1 MGGFNYGGKGDG
13 TGWSSERGDGTSP
26 GGGSHGTGGGKNDS
40 SDAKSAGWHVMSPG
54 ERHQTKWGTVIIDA
68 EGRATMNGIVMT
80 EGNSSWVDYEG
91 GSTRILDSLLRDNPP
106 TGRNIGI
113 PKQGKLRQGSPGHP
127 NVADVGQLYGDN
139 SDKHQYYSR
148 LGSKTYSVLVDKNG
162 NVAFTSI
169 ASGKESGNNSAR
181 NYDKNEAANQV
192 QEYLKDEKE
201 FLMEASGII
210 ADAGEKISHHIGEQY
225 KRYADEIANNLRN
238 FQGRT
243 IRGYNDAL
251 ASFNNIMSNPSM
263 KVKQGDKDAII
274 NAMRTVDAQ
283 DMANRFGHF
292 GKFFKAADIVLKIE
306 KISEKSIVGYETGN
320 WAPLAYEVES
330 MLLSGL
336 AGAVALGFV
345 TAVLSSF
352 ALPTLVVTA
361 LTIITATMIAYGS
374 SFIDAGFAER
384 FNNEVIRPAN

>member
-1 MGGFNYGGKGDG
+1 MRPGD
-13 TGWSSERGDGTSP
+13 
-26 GGGSHGTGGGKNDS
+26 
-40 SDAKSAGWHVMSPG
+40 
-54 ERHQTKWGTVIIDA
+54 RHQTKWGTVIIDG
-68 EGRATMNGIVMT
+68 EGHATMNGIIMT

-91 GSTRILDSLLRDNPP
+91 GSTRVLDSLLRDNPP
-106 TGRNIGI
+106 TGRNIGT
-113 PKQGKLRQGSPGHP
+113 PKQGKLRQGSPGHA
-127 NVADVGQLYGDN
+127 NVSDGGQLYGDN
-139 SDKHQYYSR
+139 SDKHMYYSR
-148 LGSKTYSVLVDKNG
+148 LGNKTYYVSVDKNG
-162 NVAFTSI
+162 NVAHVSI
-169 ASGKESGNNSAR
+169 ASGTESGNNSAR
-181 NYDKNEAANQV
+181 NNDKNKAADQV
-192 QEYLKDEKE
+192 REYLKDEKE

-210 ADAGEKISHHIGEQY
+210 ADAGEKISHHIGGQY

-251 ASFNNIMSNPSM
+251 ATLNNIMSNPSM

-306 KISEKSIVGYETGN
+306 KIREKSIVGYETGN

-352 ALPTLVVTA
+352 ALPTLLATA
-361 LTIITATMIAYGS
+361 LAIAFSVAIAYGT

-384 FNNEVIRPAN
+384 FNNEVVRPAH

>member
-1 MGGFNYGGKGDG
+1 MGGFNYGKGDG
-13 TGWSSERGDGTSP
+13 TSWSSERGDSFSP
-26 GGGSHGTGGGKNDS
+26 GGGTGGGKNDG
-40 SDAKSAGWHVMSPG
+40 SDAKAAGWSVMRPG
-54 ERHQTKWGTVIIDA
+54 DRHQTKWGTVIIDG
-68 EGRATMNGIVMT
+68 EGHATMNGIVMT

-106 TGRNIGI
+106 TGRNIGT

-127 NVADVGQLYGDN
+127 NIADGGQLYGDN
-139 SDKHQYYSR
+139 RDKHQYYSR

-162 NVAFTSI
+162 NIGFTSI
-169 ASGKESGNNSAR
+169 VSGVESGNNSAR
-181 NYDKNEAANQV
+181 NNDKNKAADQV
-192 QEYLKDEKE
+192 REYVKDEKE

-210 ADAGEKISHHIGEQY
+210 ADAGEKISNHIGGQY
-225 KRYADEIANNLRN
+225 KGYADEIANNLRN

-251 ASFNNIMSNPSM
+251 ASFNKVMSNPSM
-263 KVKQGDKDAII
+263 KVNQGDKEAII
-274 NAMRTVDAQ
+274 NAMRNVNAQ

-306 KISEKSIVGYETGN
+306 KIREKSIVGYETGN

-345 TAVLSSF
+345 TSVLAAL
-352 ALPTLVVTA
+352 ALPVTVTVALVVA
-361 LTIITATMIAYGS
+361 FSIAIAYGTS
-374 SFIDAGFAER
+374 YIDAGLVER
-384 FNNEVIRPAN
+384 FNNEVVRSAH